1 VPAPSTYDYAV
12 VRVVPHVDRG
22 EFVNAGVIVSCT
34 GAQFLKAHIE
44 LDEARVLALAPGL
57 DLTSIRR
64 ALAAMPAICAGG
76 PAAGVFGQLSARQRF
91 DWLVAPRSASIQ
103 TSPVHSGRCTDLDA
117 ALEHLVARMVRVP
130 KARNGA

>member
-1 VPAPSTYDYAV
+1 

-34 GAQFLKAHIE
+34 AEQYLQARIE

-57 DLTSIRR
+57 DLTSVRA
-64 ALAAMPAICAGG
+64 ALAAIPSICAGG
-76 PAAGVFGQLSARQRF
+76 PAAGAFAALSARQRF

-103 TSPVHSGRCTDLDA
+103 TSPVHSGRCADLDG
-117 ALEHLVARMVRVP
+117 ALDKLLDRMVRPVSRP
-130 KARNGA
+130 R

>member
-1 VPAPSTYDYAV
+1 MPAPCSYDYAV
-12 VRVVPHVDRG
+12 IRVVPRVERE
-22 EFVNAGVIVSCT
+22 EFVNVGVILSCHERDYLE
-34 GAQFLKAHIE
+34 ARIE

-64 ALAAMPAICAGG
+64 ALAAVPAICAGG

-117 ALEHLVARMVRVP
+117 ALEHLVVRMVRAP

>member
-1 VPAPSTYDYAV
+1 MPVLRLYDYAV
-12 VRVVPHVDRG
+12 VRVVPHVERG

-34 GAQFLKAHIE
+34 GEQFLQARIE

-57 DLTSIRR
+57 DLGAIRD
-64 ALAAMPAICAGG
+64 ALAAIPAICAGG
-76 PAAGVFGQLSARQRF
+76 ASAGPFAAFSPRQRF

-117 ALEHLVARMVRVP
+117 ALERLLARMVRRP
-130 KARNGA
+130 G

>member
-1 VPAPSTYDYAV
+1 MPVPCTYDYAV

-34 GAQFLKAHIE
+34 AQQFLEARIE

-64 ALAAMPAICAGG
+64 ALAALPAICAGG
-76 PAAGVFGQLSARQRF
+76 ADAGPFATLSARQRF

-103 TSPVHSGRCTDLDA
+103 TSPVHSGRCTDLRV
-117 ALEHLVARMVRVP
+117 ALDKLMARMVRP
-130 KARNGA
+130 PELRR

>member
-1 VPAPSTYDYAV
+1 MPALSTYDYAV

-34 GAQFLKAHIE
+34 ATRFLAARIE
-44 LDEARVLALAPGL
+44 LDEARLLALAPDL

-64 ALAAMPAICAGG
+64 ALAAVPTICAGG
-76 PAAGVFGQLSARQRF
+76 AAAGAFAELSPRQRF

-103 TSPVHSGRCTDLDA
+103 TSPVHSGRCTDPQD
-117 ALEHLVARMVRVP
+117 ALEHLMARMVRTP
-130 KARNGA
+130 AARDGA